1 VLIDAPL
8 LLVMGQVFGDLSDTY
23 HVQKVKLGEGSF
35 GQVWRAIDK
44 GTSEIVAIK
53 QLDKRKDGPGRR
65 VDDYKHEVEIMQQV
79 SHENILKFIGM
90 YEDDTH
96 VNLVLEYC
104 DGGDFSD
111 KLKFRPEQP
120 MGPCESVVA
129 GWLSQILSA
138 IHALHAAH
146 IVHRDV
152 NPKNFMLC
160 RGVLK
165 LADLGIAQH
174 LPTSDTRLFKK
185 CGTPGFMAPE
195 QYMLPMGEGYSFPV
209 DMWAAGIVFHMM
221 LHGGRHPYMEDG
233 KLNRRGMVQ
242 RSSKPKVWN
251 AKTIHGIVAPP
262 GQQEKAKTP
271 QFGSKT
277 NTGTSTGA
285 EELLEHLLAPDPQN
299 RASAIEALCHTWL
312 TSASSNTEAVG
323 LHHVDSIS
331 SNLSELSNLSDSL

>member
-1 VLIDAPL
+1 
-8 LLVMGQVFGDLSDTY
+8 MFGDLSDTY

-65 VDDYKHEVEIMQQV
+65 RNDFRHEVDIMQKV

-90 YEDDTH
+90 YEDSTH

-111 KLKFRPEQP
+111 KLKVRPEQP
-120 MGPCESVVA
+120 MGPCEAVVA
-129 GWLSQILSA
+129 GWLRQICSA
-138 IHALHAAH
+138 IQALHEAN

-152 NPKNFMLC
+152 NPKNFMLA

-165 LADLGIAQH
+165 LADLGIAQL
-174 LPTSDTRLFKK
+174 LPSIGARLFSKS
-185 CGTPGFMAPE
+185 GTPGFMAPE
-195 QYMLPMGEGYSFPV
+195 QYMLPMGDGYSFPV
-209 DMWAAGIVFHMM
+209 DMWAAGIVLYMM

-233 KLNRRGMVQ
+233 KLNRKIMIQ
-242 RSSKPKVWN
+242 RSVKPKVWN

-262 GQQEKAKTP
+262 GQQEKVSRSKSLSKN
-271 QFGSKT
+271 FGSGRT
-277 NTGTSTGA
+277 NEGDDAS
-285 EELLEHLLAPDPQN
+285 EELLDHLLAPDPHN
-299 RASAIEALCHTWL
+299 RASASEVLCHAWL
-312 TSASSNTEAVG
+312 SSASSMTEC
-323 LHHVDSIS
+323 DY
-331 SNLSELSNLSDSL
+331 